1 MEKQTKWSVYRSHLL
16 RWATISSKISYRE
29 VKPMPLRE
37 WLSAPMDRVATH
49 GAAEFKGRQGAHG
62 IRRINHG
69 ITDW

>member
-1 MEKQTKWSVYRSHLL
+1 
-16 RWATISSKISYRE
+16 
-29 VKPMPLRE
+29 MPLRE